1 MDLTLKSVATP
12 FPNYVPG
19 NYVVVM
25 SGQTYQVGRVE
36 KVTPAS
42 YHVRR
47 FLKTKAGWQRDP
59 VGFQKDDPKLVGLL
73 SPDLL
78 GHFQV
83 PECKFPLVLDDPR
96 PGMDAAP
103 EAAPS
108 PTKRQYGELDA
119 AYQHFNVELFQGQ
132 LPGALVTLQ
141 RKAKAYGYFAPERFA
156 SLDLTDVTH
165 EIALNPDHCRDR
177 APISTLST
185 LVHEMCHLKRF
196 LTGKPPRGG
205 YHDHAWADMMDAVGL
220 APISDK
226 GTRVGQKVTHQIVD
240 GGPFHVSA
248 QRLLEAGWVM
258 PYLQTWTEEGKKA
271 SAKKRASKTKFTCP
285 DCGANAW
292 GKPDLV
298 IFCGPCNVRMIDE
311 NASADGDDDQGQEDL
326 DQVAA

>member
-1 MDLTLKSVATP
+1 MDLKSVATQL
-12 FPNYVPG
+12 PNYVPG
-19 NYVVVM
+19 NFLVVM
-25 SGQTYQVGRVE
+25 NAGRAYQVARLE
-36 KVTPAS
+36 HVTPTN
-42 YHVRR
+42 YHVRKY
-47 FLKTKAGWQRDP
+47 LKTNGAWADGTVAIRKGDH
-59 VGFQKDDPKLVGLL
+59 KLVGLL

-78 GHFQV
+78 RHFQV
-83 PECKFPLVLDDPR
+83 PDCPFPLAVVKEDVPAMLP
-96 PGMDAAP
+96 AADR

-108 PTKRQYGELDA
+108 PTRRQYGELDA

-156 SLDLTDVTH
+156 SMDMTDVTH

-226 GTRVGQKVTHQIVD
+226 GKRVGQNVTHQIVD
-240 GGPFHVSA
+240 GGPFQVSA

-298 IFCGPCNVRMIDE
+298 IFCGPCNVRMEDQ
-311 NASADGDDDQGQEDL
+311 NASADGDDQDQDE
-326 DQVAA
+326 AA

>member
-1 MDLTLKSVATP
+1 MDLTLKSAATRL
-12 FPNYVPG
+12 PNYVPG
-19 NYVVVM
+19 NYVVIM
-25 SGQTYQVGRVE
+25 SGQSYQVGRVE

-78 GHFQV
+78 DHFQV
-83 PECKFPLVLDDPR
+83 PECKFPLVQEDVP
-96 PGMDAAP
+96 AP
-103 EAAPS
+103 VPEGAPS
-108 PTKRQYGELDA
+108 PTRRQYGELDA
-119 AYQHFNVELFQGQ
+119 AYQHFNAELFQGS

-156 SLDLTDVTH
+156 SLDMTDVTH
-165 EIALNPDHCRDR
+165 EIALNPDHCRER
-177 APISTLST
+177 SPEATLAT
-185 LVHEMCHLKRF
+185 LVHEMCHLQRH
-196 LTGKPPRGG
+196 LTGKPPRSG

-220 APISDK
+220 CPTDGNGK
-226 GTRVGQKVTHQIVD
+226 RVGQKVSHTIVP

-248 QRLLEAGWVM
+248 ERLLTSGWVM
-258 PYLQTWTEEGKKA
+258 PYLQTWTEQGKKA

-298 IFCGPCNVRMIDE
+298 IFCGPCNVRMEDE
-311 NASADGDDDQGQEDL
+311 NASADGDDQDQDE
-326 DQVAA
+326 AA